1 VICSLSIESVARS
14 GQGETASNAP
24 PFGTEI
30 ASKRELFWPAE
41 LLAWTE
47 AGLDRAD
54 VKIG

>member
-24 PFGTEI
+24 PFERI
-30 ASKRELFWPAE
+30 ASKRESFWPAD

-47 AGLDRAD
+47 AGLDRAE